1 MNKNINQEK
10 IMKRRNAKVY
20 FDNEDMDFNLMWVLG
35 QASAGGAELG
45 ECMHV
50 ASRIKERDTESWV
63 AEWTKAGQQLDA
75 QAQAG

>member
-45 ECMHV
+45 ECIHV
-50 ASRIKERDTESWV
+50 ATAVEEQGRGKLDRRMDGGR
-63 AEWTKAGQQLDA
+63 AAAG
-75 QAQAG
+75 GSGPSG